1 MRIHLVLLAGLGLF
15 GLSPVFSQSVQLRVG
30 QGWDLTFPF
39 MDTLDLQEFDAQ
51 GQLIR
56 TMIDPYCSKE
66 WTYDSMGRRTSESTW
81 CYESS
86 YNGTLFYTY
95 TPYGYLARSEF
106 MGANILQRTWV
117 NARGQDS
124 LRIEE
129 EYDMESLEQFRNDT
143 TFWAYYDRGLLR
155 EVIQTGAQQVSH
167 YYYYTSFDSLEK
179 AVTLDLLSG
188 DTLNVHYRTFD
199 PDSFLPVREWQGL
212 PQDTTFRMITEWF
225 YDGQN
230 QLRLRRE
237 EQYQEDQLVRQQ
249 EEVFLDN
256 LLRVR
261 SIRSR
266 WEGTWN
272 TEQLLY
278 FTYRYWTKP

>member
-1 MRIHLVLLAGLGLF
+1 MPIHLVLLAGLGLF
-15 GLSPVFSQSVQLRVG
+15 ALPPVFSQSVQLRVG
-30 QGWDLTFPF
+30 QGWDPTFPF
-39 MDTLDLQEFDAQ
+39 MDTLALQEFDAQ
-51 GQLIR
+51 GHLIR

-66 WTYDSMGRRTSESTW
+66 WTYDSIGRPTSESTW

-86 YNGTLFYTY
+86 YNGTLFFTY
-95 TPYGYLARSEF
+95 NPYGYLARSEF

-143 TFWAYYDRGLLR
+143 TRWVYSDRGLLR
-155 EVIQTGAQQVSH
+155 EVVQTGAEQVFH
-167 YYYYTSFDSLEK
+167 YYTSFDSLEK
-179 AVTLDLLSG
+179 TVTLDLLSG
-188 DTLNVHYRTFD
+188 DTLNLRYRTFD
-199 PDSFLPVREWQGL
+199 PDSYLPVREWQGS
-212 PQDTTFRMITEWF
+212 PQDTSARTITEWF

-249 EEVFLDN
+249 EEVFQDN
-256 LLRVR
+256 LLHIR
-261 SIRSR
+261 SIRTR

-278 FTYRYWTKP
+278 FTYRYRTKP